1 MIEDQTSNPFDAT
14 EQSPN
19 ALNEIKSKIKST
31 YIPIDE
37 ILRHKIVN
45 AECASIVLSVI
56 VLITRAVFSIF
67 YVELRDISKA
77 TYSQPTNVLLSILTF
92 VTVSIFGSFIS
103 NKGKGMKP

>member
-1 MIEDQTSNPFDAT
+1 MIEEQLSNPFDPP
-14 EQSPN
+14 EQPQKT
-19 ALNEIKSKIKST
+19 LDQVKSKFKSC

-37 ILRHKIVN
+37 ALRHKIVN

-92 VTVSIFGSFIS
+92 VTVSMFLFNFS
-103 NKGKGMKP
+103 